1 MAELNGIN
9 SLLSNI
15 SGQLG
20 VLSAG
25 IVANGEQIKK
35 VPVEVIDAN
44 KKLALDTPNQLKS
57 ALCEELQN
65 GQCFPSAMDRWID
78 NQPLSKVPNQIGSLT
93 PIIVNTGS
101 IVNNQ
106 NTSITNLGN
115 QINNQN
121 SAITN
126 VNNAVNNQNTAI
138 TDLGNQINNQTNA
151 ITNVNNQI
159 NNQTNAIT
167 NVNNQINNQTNAI
180 TNVTNQI
187 NNQTNAI
194 TNVNNSVDIIK
205 EKVLEPCDPCQTL
218 GWINVSVPTVIC
230 TLIEGAWVPVINMVN
245 VKVLATEEGDEV
257 AQTVNN
263 YQEIAKA
270 NTELCLAKN
279 KEEEEEEKEC
289 YAAIPD
295 AWLIRPEHHRPQLIF
310 QFGEILPNGKLGSP
324 KYEITIPHPRPGYKP
339 TSCPI
344 PNYRKG
350 NWEIIYV
357 LKDNSKITVH
367 AVDKAEGLKVLNAC
381 KSVVNPEYLKGAYL
395 SKDGNV
401 ETAKPLAKI
410 KVKGRMAKFFP
421 EGRKESKPEWVIHY
435 D

>member
-25 IVANGEQIKK
+25 IVANGEQIKR

-57 ALCEELQN
+57 ALCEEFRN
-65 GQCFPSAMDRWID
+65 GECFPSAMDRWIG
-78 NQPLSKVPNQIGSLT
+78 NQPLSKVPNQIGALT
-93 PIIVNTGS
+93 PIVVNTGS

-106 NTSITNLGN
+106 NTAITNLGNQVNNQNTAITNLGNQVNNQNTATTNVTNAVNNQNTEITNLGN

-121 SAITN
+121 
-126 VNNAVNNQNTAI
+126 
-138 TDLGNQINNQTNA
+138 NA
-151 ITNVNNQI
+151 I
-159 NNQTNAIT
+159 A
-167 NVNNQINNQTNAI
+167 
-180 TNVTNQI
+180 NVTN
-187 NNQTNAI
+187 T
-194 TNVNNSVDIIK
+194 VNNISIKVHEIEDIVK
-205 EKVLEPCDPCQTL
+205 EPCQIL
-218 GWINVSVPTVIC
+218 GWIEVDVPTVIC
-230 TLIEGAWVPVINMVN
+230 SNKEGVWTAEIKEIS
-245 VKVLATEEGDEV
+245 VKVLATEDGDEA
-257 AQTVNN
+257 AQVVNS
-263 YQEIAKA
+263 YQEIAKS
-270 NTELCLAKN
+270 NTALCLAKN
-279 KEEEEEEKEC
+279 KEEKEC
-289 YAAIPD
+289 YECYSATPD

-310 QFGEILPNGKLGSP
+310 QFGEILPNGKSGSP
-324 KYEITIPHPRPGYKP
+324 KYEITIPHPKPGYKP
-339 TSCPI
+339 TLCPI
-344 PNYRKG
+344 PNYTKG

-357 LKDNSKITVH
+357 LKDNSKITLH

-401 ETAKPLAKI
+401 ETAEPLAKI

-421 EGRKESKPEWVIHY
+421 TGRKESKPEWVIHY